1 MNMSLVEYWFK
12 GFVMLQICS
21 GKMFQRGIEYRNN
34 LRGVLYTNL
43 RLNRDKKLETDAGS
57 LLSTSNL
64 GQSNTIVYELEEL
77 IEGNG
82 HIAGVLVS
90 HGIGPYILDFSAII
104 SFVLNCTASPSY
116 TLTDRLLG
124 EQHGIS
130 THSTP
135 KQIVKRVFDKDVF
148 FNEKDEEHLLAFI
161 KQLIGLK
168 RNTYLGVMSS
178 IRTYVTGMQ
187 RIADDFELAYT
198 LLVASIES
206 LAQNFDG
213 HKASWLDYDQR
224 KRRLIDSA
232 LVDADET
239 TSEKVRAA
247 LLDIEHT
254 SLSRRFRDF
263 SLENIRPSYYRE
275 ETVGVINP
283 ISRND
288 LAKALSNAYQAR
300 SQYIHN
306 LRKLPDQLIT
316 TDSYTETCRIN
327 KKTWLTIQGL
337 SRLARHV
344 ITEFIMQQPT
354 VESEVYDYSL
364 ERSGIVQMPM
374 APQYW
379 VGRANLYQGAGSM
392 KLEGFLS
399 QLSHRMAIDPKGVV
413 TDLTELLT
421 VVEGKINEL
430 KKDDKLSFIAL
441 YIIYNGLISESQ
453 RMENSDNFI
462 SAHEELLS
470 DPSAEAL
477 IVNLILN
484 VVPAW
489 EMTTHYECL
498 EKYFRERD
506 NKLKFRCPKLFEAG
520 IILQLAERYRSSG
533 DYSTS
538 IDLVEM
544 AVENYPEHTSLR
556 QFEIDFKLDNH
567 PIEWTKVLLPKKEE
581 PVNQ

>member
-1 MNMSLVEYWFK
+1 
-12 GFVMLQICS
+12 MLQICS
-21 GKMFQRGIEYRNN
+21 GKMFQREIEYRNN

-43 RLNRDKKLETDAGS
+43 RLNRDKRLETEAGS

-64 GQSNTIVYELEEL
+64 GQSNAIVYELEEL

-82 HIAGVLVS
+82 HSAGVLIS
-90 HGIGPYILDFSAII
+90 HGVAPYILDFSAII
-104 SFVLNCTASPSY
+104 SFALNCTASPSY

-124 EQHGIS
+124 EQRGIS

-148 FNEKDEEHLLAFI
+148 CNEKDEKHLLAFI

-224 KRRLIDSA
+224 KRRLVDSA
-232 LVDADET
+232 LADADET
-239 TSEKVRAA
+239 TSEKVRTA

-263 SLENIRPSYYRE
+263 SLENISPSYYRE
-275 ETVGVINP
+275 ETADVLNP

-300 SQYIHN
+300 SQYVHN

-344 ITEFIMQQPT
+344 ITEFIMRQPT

-399 QLSHRMAIDPKGVV
+399 QISYQMAIDPKGVV

-430 KKDDKLSFIAL
+430 KKGDKLSFIAL
-441 YIIYNGLISESQ
+441 YII
-453 RMENSDNFI
+453 F
-462 SAHEELLS
+462 
-470 DPSAEAL
+470 
-477 IVNLILN
+477 
-484 VVPAW
+484 
-489 EMTTHYECL
+489 
-498 EKYFRERD
+498 
-506 NKLKFRCPKLFEAG
+506 
-520 IILQLAERYRSSG
+520 
-533 DYSTS
+533 
-538 IDLVEM
+538 
-544 AVENYPEHTSLR
+544 
-556 QFEIDFKLDNH
+556 
-567 PIEWTKVLLPKKEE
+567 
-581 PVNQ
+581 

>member
-1 MNMSLVEYWFK
+1 MNMSLVEYQFK

-21 GKMFQRGIEYRNN
+21 GKMFQREIEYRNN

-43 RLNRDKKLETDAGS
+43 RLNRDKRLETDAGS

-82 HIAGVLVS
+82 HSVGVLIS
-90 HGIGPYILDFSAII
+90 HGVDPYILDFSAII
-104 SFVLNCTASPSY
+104 SFALNCTASPSY

-124 EQHGIS
+124 EQRGIS

-148 FNEKDEEHLLAFI
+148 CNEKDEEHLLAFI

-224 KRRLIDSA
+224 KRRLVDSA
-232 LVDADET
+232 LSDADET

-263 SLENIRPSYYRE
+263 SLENISPSYYRE
-275 ETVGVINP
+275 ETADVLNP

-300 SQYIHN
+300 SQYVHN

-354 VESEVYDYSL
+354 VESEIYDYSL

-399 QLSHRMAIDPKGVV
+399 QISNRMAIDPKGVV

-430 KKDDKLSFIAL
+430 KKGDKLSFIAL
-441 YIIYNGLISESQ
+441 YIIFNGFVSESQ
-453 RMENSDNFI
+453 RMENSDSFI
-462 SAHEELLS
+462 SAHEKQLS
-470 DPSAEAL
+470 APSAEAL
-477 IVNLILN
+477 IVNLLFN

-489 EMTTHYECL
+489 DMTAHYECL
-498 EKYFRERD
+498 IMYFRERD

-533 DYSTS
+533 DHSS
-538 IDLVEM
+538 AIDLVEM

-567 PIEWTKVLLPKKEE
+567 PIEWTKILLPKKEE
-581 PVNQ
+581 QVNQ

>member
-1 MNMSLVEYWFK
+1 
-12 GFVMLQICS
+12 MLQICS
-21 GKMFQRGIEYRNN
+21 GKMFQREIEYRNN

-43 RLNRDKKLETDAGS
+43 RLSRDKRLETDAGS

-64 GQSNTIVYELEEL
+64 GQSKTIVYELEEL
-77 IEGNG
+77 IEDNG
-82 HIAGVLVS
+82 HSVGVLIS
-90 HGIGPYILDFSAII
+90 HGVDPYILDISAII
-104 SFVLNCTASPSY
+104 SFALNCTASPSY
-116 TLTDRLLG
+116 ALTDRLLG
-124 EQHGIS
+124 EQPGIS

-148 FNEKDEEHLLAFI
+148 CTEKDEEHLLAFI

-224 KRRLIDSA
+224 KRMLVDSA
-232 LVDADET
+232 LSDADET

-263 SLENIRPSYYRE
+263 SLENISPSYYRE
-275 ETVGVINP
+275 ETDDVLNP
-283 ISRND
+283 ISRDD

-300 SQYIHN
+300 SQYVHN
-306 LRKLPDQLIT
+306 LRKLPDQLII

-327 KKTWLTIQGL
+327 KRTWLTIQGL

-354 VESEVYDYSL
+354 VVSEIYDYSL
-364 ERSGIVQMPM
+364 ERSGIVQMPIS
-374 APQYW
+374 PEYW
-379 VGRANLYQGAGSM
+379 VGRADLYKGAGSM

-399 QLSHRMAIDPKGVV
+399 QISYRMAIDPEGVV

-430 KKDDKLSFIAL
+430 EKGDKLSFIAL
-441 YIIYNGLISESQ
+441 YIIFNGLVSESL
-453 RMENSDNFI
+453 RMENSDRFI
-462 SAHEELLS
+462 SAHEKLLS
-470 DPSAEAL
+470 APSAEAL
-477 IVNLILN
+477 IVNLIFN

-489 EMTTHYECL
+489 DMTAHYECL
-498 EKYFRERD
+498 IMYFREKD

-533 DYSTS
+533 DYSFA

-567 PIEWTKVLLPKKEE
+567 PIEWTKILQPKKEE
-581 PVNQ
+581 QVNQ

>member
-1 MNMSLVEYWFK
+1 MSLVEYWFK

>member
-1 MNMSLVEYWFK
+1 
-12 GFVMLQICS
+12 MLQICS
-21 GKMFQRGIEYRNN
+21 GKMFQREIEYRNN

-43 RLNRDKKLETDAGS
+43 RLNRDKRLETDAGS

-82 HIAGVLVS
+82 HSAGVLIS
-90 HGIGPYILDFSAII
+90 HGVDPYILDFSAII
-104 SFVLNCTASPSY
+104 SFALNCTASPSY

-124 EQHGIS
+124 EQRGIS

-148 FNEKDEEHLLAFI
+148 CNEKDEKHLLAFI

-224 KRRLIDSA
+224 KRRLVDSA
-232 LVDADET
+232 LADADET

-263 SLENIRPSYYRE
+263 SLENISPSYYRE
-275 ETVGVINP
+275 ETADVLNP

-300 SQYIHN
+300 SQYVHN

-399 QLSHRMAIDPKGVV
+399 QISYQMAIDPKGVV

-430 KKDDKLSFIAL
+430 KKGDKLSFIAL
-441 YIIYNGLISESQ
+441 YIIFNGFVSESQ
-453 RMENSDNFI
+453 RMENSDSFI
-462 SAHEELLS
+462 SAHEKLLS
-470 DPSAEAL
+470 APSAEAL
-477 IVNLILN
+477 VVNLLFN
-484 VVPAW
+484 VVPDW
-489 EMTTHYECL
+489 DMTAHYECL
-498 EKYFRERD
+498 IMYFRERD

-533 DYSTS
+533 DYSS
-538 IDLVEM
+538 AIDLVEM

-567 PIEWTKVLLPKKEE
+567 PIEWTKILLPKKEE
-581 PVNQ
+581 HVNQ

>member
-1 MNMSLVEYWFK
+1 
-12 GFVMLQICS
+12 MLQICS
-21 GKMFQRGIEYRNN
+21 GKMFQREIEYRNN

-43 RLNRDKKLETDAGS
+43 RLKQDKRLETDAGS

-82 HIAGVLVS
+82 HSVGVLIS
-90 HGIGPYILDFSAII
+90 HGVDPYILDFSAII
-104 SFVLNCTASPSY
+104 SFALNCTASPSY

-124 EQHGIS
+124 EQRGIS

-148 FNEKDEEHLLAFI
+148 CNEKDEEHLLAFI

-198 LLVASIES
+198 LLVASVES

-224 KRRLIDSA
+224 KRRLVDSA
-232 LVDADET
+232 LSDADET

-263 SLENIRPSYYRE
+263 SLENISPSYYRE
-275 ETVGVINP
+275 ETADVLNP

-300 SQYIHN
+300 SQYVHN

-354 VESEVYDYSL
+354 VESEIYDYSL

-399 QLSHRMAIDPKGVV
+399 QISYRMAIDPKGVV

-421 VVEGKINEL
+421 VVEEKINEL
-430 KKDDKLSFIAL
+430 KKSDKLSFIAL
-441 YIIYNGLISESQ
+441 YIIFNGFVSESQ
-453 RMENSDNFI
+453 RMENSDGFI
-462 SAHEELLS
+462 SAHEKLLS
-470 DPSAEAL
+470 APSAEAL
-477 IVNLILN
+477 IVNLLFN

-489 EMTTHYECL
+489 DMTAHYECL
-498 EKYFRERD
+498 IMYFRERD

-533 DYSTS
+533 DYSS
-538 IDLVEM
+538 AVDLVEM

-567 PIEWTKVLLPKKEE
+567 PIEWTKILLPKKEE
-581 PVNQ
+581 